1 MAERTFIPSS
11 PACGQWETLLAD
23 ALDGLLKPEDEVT
36 FNAHRAVCPAC
47 SALYEEARKGREWLE
62 FLSPEPEV
70 PAGLLAR
77 ILAVTGPGQALGYGL
92 ATAGG
97 NVLPIHPASIPA
109 PAWQRPGFMAHLRR
123 FAEPR
128 LMLTAAMAFF
138 SIAMTLGLTGVRFS
152 SLRLSS
158 LRPAHFPA
166 KPVHSSSGDSPWL
179 QPPSSATTITR
190 GWFTRCKR
198 ECGSCAG
205 LPRVKVKAKAAT
217 SGRNRRTHRPA
228 SPTRPLRTRTGAPGQ
243 TRHSSLLVRLL
254 NQLSTILTFWKVPWH
269 FCTGLRTLAA
279 LQGK

>member
-23 ALDGLLKPEDEVT
+23 ALDGLMKPEDEVT

-158 LRPAHFPA
+158 LRPGTFPSEA
-166 KPVHSSSGDSPWL
+166 RSFLERRFTMASTPIIRYYDHSRL
-179 QPPSSATTITR
+179 VYEVQTRMRELRRTTQ
-190 GWFTRCKR
+190 G
-198 ECGSCAG
+198 EGEG
-205 LPRVKVKAKAAT
+205 KAAT
-217 SGRNRRTHRPA
+217 SGRSRRAHRPA
-228 SPTRPLRTRTGAPGQ
+228 SPIRPLRTRTGAPGQ